1 MVSIASSRASSRGR
15 PNDRLQERL
24 AKAVVKGTES
34 PRSSS
39 RPASEKPSAPG
50 SPLHATIGPA
60 RTSSDSAEPG
70 AGQEPSSRYSGPS
83 SPKPTPNDTD
93 DVEQPSTSE
102 LLVLPPLEPQALS
115 AATASTSDIPTLRSS
130 QESARPS
137 IDSLPPISTPPT
149 SLSILHRRPS
159 FLEAELSRVTEQHE
173 ESVVNYQEE
182 LHGYL
187 ERIDALQSKLA
198 YLAST
203 AARDAHTAAEE
214 ADQGSLKK
222 KLAEKDEKIA
232 QLLEEGQK
240 LSANEIKALG
250 SVRTFRARLQEEEKA
265 KVELKKRLETVDHE
279 ITEAK
284 ERARRAE
291 ERDRIATEKLKTL
304 PRLER
309 EMHELK
315 ADQIAAN
322 ATITE
327 LKKMLAEAEQEA
339 EDAERRAQTD
349 KVEEQMKIV
358 AELND
363 ELSNSK
369 IEKRLIEDRV
379 KKEINEVRQ
388 EASRQQEKAKLV
400 ELELKT
406 EIQVRTVNQHAL
418 LRFTQNSNKLPRL

>member
-1 MVSIASSRASSRGR
+1 MISIASSRASSRGR

-24 AKAVVKGTES
+24 AKAVVKSTES
-34 PRSSS
+34 PQSGS
-39 RPASEKPSAPG
+39 RPPSEKPSALD
-50 SPLHATIGPA
+50 SPLHAATLPV
-60 RTSSDSAEPG
+60 RTNSDSAEPG
-70 AGQEPSSRYSGPS
+70 AAQEPSSRLSGPS
-83 SPKPTPNDTD
+83 SPKAAPKDAD
-93 DVEQPSTSE
+93 DVELPSVSE
-102 LLVLPPLEPQALS
+102 SLSLPPPEPQASSLGVNAVDVPS
-115 AATASTSDIPTLRSS
+115 SRPS

-137 IDSLPPISTPPT
+137 IDSLLPTSAPPT
-149 SLSILHRRPS
+149 SVPALHRRPS
-159 FLEAELSRVTEQHE
+159 LLEAELSRVTKQHE
-173 ESVVNYQEE
+173 ESMLNYQEE

-203 AARDAHTAAEE
+203 AARDAHNAAEE

-250 SVRTFRARLQEEEKA
+250 SVRTLRARFQEEEKGKA
-265 KVELKKRLETVDHE
+265 ELKKRLETVEHE
-279 ITEAK
+279 AAEAK
-284 ERARRAE
+284 ERARRAD
-291 ERDRIATEKLKTL
+291 ERDKVATEKLKAL
-304 PRLER
+304 PRVER
-309 EMHELK
+309 EIHELK

-322 ATITE
+322 ATIAE
-327 LKKMLAEAEQEA
+327 LKKMLAEAEQQA

-369 IEKRLIEDRV
+369 IEKRLIEDRM
-379 KKEINEVRQ
+379 KKEINEVKEDAARQ
-388 EASRQQEKAKLV
+388 REKAKLA
-400 ELELKT
+400 ELELKS
-406 EIQVRTVNQHAL
+406 EIQVRAAI
-418 LRFTQNSNKLPRL
+418 

>member
-1 MVSIASSRASSRGR
+1 M
-15 PNDRLQERL
+15 N
-24 AKAVVKGTES
+24 
-34 PRSSS
+34 
-39 RPASEKPSAPG
+39 
-50 SPLHATIGPA
+50 ATTGPA
-60 RTSSDSAEPG
+60 QTNLDSAEPG
-70 AGQEPSSRYSGPS
+70 AAQESLSGHSDPN

-93 DVEQPSTSE
+93 DVEQPSTSD
-102 LLVLPPLEPQALS
+102 LLVLPPFESQSLSLS

-130 QESARPS
+130 QESTRPS

-149 SLSILHRRPS
+149 SLPTLHRRPS
-159 FLEAELSRVTEQHE
+159 FLEAELSRVAKQHE

-203 AARDAHTAAEE
+203 AARDAHAAAEE
-214 ADQGSLKK
+214 ADNGSLKK

-250 SVRTFRARLQEEEKA
+250 SVRTLRARLQEDEKA
-265 KVELKKRLETVDHE
+265 KAELKKRLETIDHE

-284 ERARRAE
+284 ERTRRAE
-291 ERDRIATEKLKTL
+291 ERDKIATEKLKTL
-304 PRLER
+304 SGLER

-315 ADQIAAN
+315 ADQVAAN
-322 ATITE
+322 ATIAE

-339 EDAERRAQTD
+339 EDAEHRAQID
-349 KVEEQMKIV
+349 KVEEQMKVV

-369 IEKRLIEDRV
+369 IEKRLIEDRM
-379 KKEINEVRQ
+379 KKEINEVKQ
-388 EASRQQEKAKLV
+388 EMARQQEKAKLA
-400 ELELKT
+400 ELELKS
-406 EIQVRTVNQHAL
+406 EIQVSISIQL
-418 LRFTQNSNKLPRL
+418 LRFTQILTNYLDSRGQARSSSRKD

>member
-1 MVSIASSRASSRGR
+1 
-15 PNDRLQERL
+15 
-24 AKAVVKGTES
+24 VVKGTES

-50 SPLHATIGPA
+50 SPLHTTPHPA
-60 RTSSDSAEPG
+60 RTSLDSIEPD
-70 AGQEPSSRYSGPS
+70 AAQEPSSGHSGPS
-83 SPKPTPNDTD
+83 SPKPTSDDTND
-93 DVEQPSTSE
+93 EEHPSVSE
-102 LLVLPPLEPQALS
+102 LLSLSPPDPQASS
-115 AATASTSDIPTLRSS
+115 ASATVSTFDIPALRPS
-130 QESARPS
+130 QESARAS
-137 IDSLPPISTPPT
+137 IDSLPPTSTPPT
-149 SLSILHRRPS
+149 SLSALHRRPS
-159 FLEAELSRVTEQHE
+159 FLEAELSRVNKQHE

-203 AARDAHTAAEE
+203 ATRDAHTAAEE

-250 SVRTFRARLQEEEKA
+250 SVRTLRARLQEEEKV
-265 KVELKKRLETVDHE
+265 KLELKKRLEAVDHDV
-279 ITEAK
+279 TEAK

-322 ATITE
+322 ATIAE
-327 LKKMLAEAEQEA
+327 LKKMLTEAEQQV

-349 KVEEQMKIV
+349 KVEEQMKII

-388 EASRQQEKAKLV
+388 EAARQQEKAKLA
-400 ELELKT
+400 ELELKS
-406 EIQVRTVNQHAL
+406 EIQVRLVI
-418 LRFTQNSNKLPRL
+418 

>member
-1 MVSIASSRASSRGR
+1 M
-15 PNDRLQERL
+15 
-24 AKAVVKGTES
+24 
-34 PRSSS
+34 
-39 RPASEKPSAPG
+39 
-50 SPLHATIGPA
+50 
-60 RTSSDSAEPG
+60 
-70 AGQEPSSRYSGPS
+70 
-83 SPKPTPNDTD
+83 PNDTD
-93 DVEQPSTSE
+93 DVEQPSVSE
-102 LLVLPPLEPQALS
+102 LPVLPSLEPQVLS
-115 AATASTSDIPTLRSS
+115 TASISDIPTLRSS

-149 SLSILHRRPS
+149 SLPALHRRPS
-159 FLEAELSRVTEQHE
+159 FLEAELSRVTKQHE

-203 AARDAHTAAEE
+203 ATRDAHTVAEE

-222 KLAEKDEKIA
+222 KLAEKDKKIA

-250 SVRTFRARLQEEEKA
+250 SVRTFRVRLQEEEKA
-265 KVELKKRLETVDHE
+265 KAELKKRLETVDHE
-279 ITEAK
+279 ITDAK
-284 ERARRAE
+284 ERTRRAE
-291 ERDRIATEKLKTL
+291 ERDRMATEKLKTL
-304 PRLER
+304 PKLER

-322 ATITE
+322 ATIAE
-327 LKKMLAEAEQEA
+327 LKKMLEEAEQET

-349 KVEEQMKIV
+349 GVEEQMKIV

-369 IEKRLIEDRV
+369 IEKRLIEDRA

-388 EASRQQEKAKLV
+388 ETARQQEKAKLV
-400 ELELKT
+400 ELELKS
-406 EIQVRTVNQHAL
+406 EIQVRIVMHYFASFKTLTKCLESRGQARSPSRKN
-418 LRFTQNSNKLPRL
+418 